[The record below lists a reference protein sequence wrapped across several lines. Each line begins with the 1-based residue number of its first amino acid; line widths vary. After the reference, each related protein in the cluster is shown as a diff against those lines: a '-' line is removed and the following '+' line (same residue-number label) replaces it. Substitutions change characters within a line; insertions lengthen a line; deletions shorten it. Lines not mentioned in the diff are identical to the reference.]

1 MGSNPASPTSRTS
14 IPQKQY
20 VFIGACLGCY
30 SHTVRVKRAAGV
42 FVTACLA
49 SLWAFTAAPV
59 GASQQS
65 SELVGRLVQ
74 LASNDGRYEA
84 SGAPT
89 WFVAHG
95 DSLIPIATDQV
106 AGKSGDLVRFAK
118 FPGNEISEIEIE
130 GARISKSGVLKSAVV
145 PNRMLTVVPI
155 IFAGSSWTVENQ
167 SVANQVATNTKS
179 WWRTMSAYRETLEIR
194 FTPTLNLQSI
204 VTGCDIDKI
213 RKEVLAYAD
222 ALGLKKSSQHVMA
235 TFTGPSISCGFGGM
249 GELGGPWSATEP
261 LFTWTYTD
269 NDYASK
275 IWIHELGH
283 NLGLPHANSCLSG
296 YVFTYLRPCQ
306 DMEYGNTMAVM
317 GFGDP
322 QSSFTPKEL
331 LKIGWL
337 PESNVATWNLTTS
350 TYELQNFSRTE
361 AGITALKIPAI
372 SSALGDVDFWLQYST
387 QAKTY
392 YNSRPATVVSSG
404 ILVTF
409 DPSDNYRDT
418 AMMRDGALGSRASL
432 SYLCDLTPDVN
443 NPYVI
448 EFTNDPRLLLGQT
461 WTEPRGRY
469 SVRVDAVTAEKATV
483 TITSLVPV
491 LASPT
496 TVTAVQDPNGTASIN
511 FLWSPLQVSMGSI
524 EPLEWVADI
533 AEDPT
538 KTCRGNSIVWRQCSI
553 TGLVRGSTYTPRMIY
568 STGTVVSQAVSAA
581 PITITQV
588 APVISAT
595 SATTAESAT
604 VSVKIDD
611 GGSPMVSPT
620 VVSLE
625 GQSPCQI
632 AEPAGGVCVFDGLA
646 RNREY
651 SVTVTSTNSIGSRTA
666 IISAKTLSAT
676 PDRPVL
682 SAEFKGSDLHLTIA
696 TTERDQTNV
705 MYFWG
710 QCLVN
715 SKSQKSLRID
725 LYLNPGESLSMF
737 TIPNARKKLIQCSV
751 FSYAALY
758 SNAPGA
764 PKNPASDS
772 VAFSVLKSGKILLPR
787 ITATIV
793 ATSPRPGV
801 VTLKWTVVDKNGK
814 VLDLSVKTSK
824 KACVYRGRTTC
835 TIKKLVSGSMFAA
848 VVRAYGPSGAISHRT
863 TVVVQ

>member
-1 MGSNPASPTSRTS
+1 M
-14 IPQKQY
+14 
-20 VFIGACLGCY
+20 
-30 SHTVRVKRAAGV
+30 RVKRAARV

-89 WFVAHG
+89 WFVAHR

-179 WWRTMSAYRETLEIR
+179 WWRTMSANQETLEIR

-204 VTGCDIDKI
+204 VTECDISQI
-213 RKEVLAYAD
+213 RTSVMAYAD
-222 ALGLKKSSQHVMA
+222 SLGLKNSSHHVMA
-235 TFTGPSISCGFGGM
+235 TFIGRSIPCGFAGLGD
-249 GELGGPWSATEP
+249 LGGPWSRSEP
-261 LFTWTYTD
+261 LFTWTFTD
-269 NDYASK
+269 SATESTGV
-275 IWIHELGH
+275 WLHEVGH

-296 YVFTYLRPCQ
+296 YAFTYLRPCQ
-306 DMEYGNTMAVM
+306 DMEYGNTVAMM
-317 GFGDP
+317 GGGNLP
-322 QSSFTPKEL
+322 SPFTPNEL

-337 PESNVATWNLTTS
+337 PQNNVGTWDYTTR

-361 AGITALKIPAI
+361 AGVTALKIPAI
-372 SSALGDVDFWLQYST
+372 SSALGDIDFWLQYST

-392 YNSRPATVVSSG
+392 YNSRPATVISTG
-404 ILVTF
+404 LLVTF
-409 DPSDNYRDT
+409 DPSDSFRDST
-418 AMMRDGALGSRASL
+418 MFRDGALGSRASL
-432 SYLCDLTPDVN
+432 SYICDLTPDVN

-448 EFTNDPRLLLGQT
+448 EYTNDPRLLLGQT

-469 SVRVDAVTAEKATV
+469 SVRLDAVTAEKATV

-491 LASPT
+491 LAPPT
-496 TVTAVQDPNGTASIN
+496 TVTAIQDPNGTASIN
-511 FLWSPLQVSMGSI
+511 FMWSPLQVPMGSV

-533 AEDPT
+533 TEDPS

-553 TGLVRGSTYTPRMIY
+553 TGLVRGSTYTPRMLY
-568 STGTVVSQAVSAA
+568 STGAVVSQAVSAA
-581 PITITQV
+581 AITITQV
-588 APVISAT
+588 APAISAT

-611 GGSPMVSPT
+611 GGSPIVNPT

-625 GQSPCQI
+625 GQPPCQI

-651 SVTVTSTNSIGSRTA
+651 SVTATSTNSIGSRTA
-666 IISAKTLSAT
+666 IISVKTLSAT

-725 LYLNPGESLSMF
+725 LALNPGEFLSMF

-751 FSYAALY
+751 YSYAALY

-764 PKNPASDS
+764 PTNPASDS

-801 VTLKWTVVDKNGK
+801 VTLKWTVVDRNGK

-824 KACVYRGRTTC
+824 KACAYRGRTTC

-848 VVRAYGPSGAISHRT
+848 VVRAYGPSGAISYRT